1 MFARGVDLAPLGS
14 VEDRVM
20 REMVF
25 RDRQERVAH
34 VDAIGKMIARVFS
47 VDADKLFGAIVAEYA
62 SEVFQEAYDP
72 DLLKRR
78 ITLRRIAQARVREKR
93 ERDEEMLRR
102 LDKMGDYADQVWER
116 ERQQKPAEKKP
127 SKKPRQS
134 K

>member
-1 MFARGVDLAPLGS
+1 MFARGIDLAPIGS

-25 RDRQERVAH
+25 RERQERVAH
-34 VDAIGKMIARVFS
+34 VDAIGKMIARVFNA
-47 VDADKLFGAIVAEYA
+47 DADKLFGAIVAEYA

-78 ITLRRIAQARVREKR
+78 IALRRLAQARVREKR
-93 ERDEEMLRR
+93 KHDEDMLRR
-102 LDKMGDYADQVWER
+102 LDRMGEYADKVWEK
-116 ERQQKPAEKKP
+116 ERQSKPAEKKP
-127 SKKPRQS
+127 AKKPRQS